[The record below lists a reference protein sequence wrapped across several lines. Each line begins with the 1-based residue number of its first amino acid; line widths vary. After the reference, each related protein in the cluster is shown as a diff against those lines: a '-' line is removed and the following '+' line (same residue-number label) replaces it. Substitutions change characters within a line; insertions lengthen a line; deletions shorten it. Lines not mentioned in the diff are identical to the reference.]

1 MDTLHAQDE
10 PSDIRAAIRRGLATG
25 RPFAP
30 LRWWT
35 VVKARIARWSEL
47 DVTRKAAAL
56 SYYAAF
62 SVVPIL
68 VIALWVGALLVDA
81 ANLRTHVLAQIG
93 GLFGPTTVQWV
104 DSAIAQAGEMRS
116 GVAAL
121 ISVVLLVIGAT
132 TSLAEL
138 KSSLDEIFGNNGVVE
153 ESWLS
158 LVRAR
163 AYALGLIL
171 TLGFLLVTSLFANAA
186 LSSAMTWG
194 GERFG
199 LSGVWV
205 ARIIAETSTFL
216 STAALFAAVY
226 GWLPSRH
233 IGWRAVV
240 RATLIS
246 ATLFSIGRWIVATW
260 LATNEA
266 VSSFGAAASLALVL
280 LWFYYSAV
288 IFYSAAIIA
297 AGDVRPGTKAQ

>member
-10 PSDIRAAIRRGLATG
+10 PSDIRAAIQRGLAN
-25 RPFAP
+25 RPSFAP

-68 VIALWVGALLVDA
+68 VIALWVGALWVDA

-93 GLFGPTTVQWV
+93 GLFGPTTSKWV

-116 GVAAL
+116 GCRGGSSRSCCSSSARRRRSPSSSRA
-121 ISVVLLVIGAT
+121 STRSSAT
-132 TSLAEL
+132 TASWRR
-138 KSSLDEIFGNNGVVE
+138 G
-153 ESWLS
+153 WLS

-171 TLGFLLVTSLFANAA
+171 TLGFLLVLSLFANAA
-186 LSSAMTWG
+186 LTSALSWG

-199 LSGVWV
+199 FSGRVV
-205 ARIIAETSTFL
+205 ARSSRGL
-216 STAALFAAVY
+216 DLRQHRALFAAVY
-226 GWLPSRH
+226 AWLPTRH

-246 ATLFSIGRWIVATW
+246 ARCSRSGAGSWRRGSPPATRCPR
-260 LATNEA
+260 
-266 VSSFGAAASLALVL
+266 SGAAPRWRSCCCG
-280 LWFYYSAV
+280 ST
-288 IFYSAAIIA
+288 IRRRSST
-297 AGDVRPGTKAQ
+297 RPRSSRPTTPCDDKAR

>member
-1 MDTLHAQDE
+1 MDTAQSHGE
-10 PSDIRAAIRRGLATG
+10 PSSVREAIQRGLATG
-25 RPFAP
+25 RPLAP
-30 LRWWT
+30 LRWWDEA
-35 VVKARIARWSEL
+35 KSRISRWSEL

-68 VIALWVGALLVDA
+68 VIALWVGALVVDA
-81 ANLRTHVLAQIG
+81 ANLRTHVMAQIG
-93 GLFGPTTVQWV
+93 GLFGPTTSQWV
-104 DSAIAQAGEMRS
+104 ETAIAQAGDTKS

-121 ISVVLLVIGAT
+121 ISVVLLIVGAT

-138 KSSLDEIFGNNGVVE
+138 KSSLDEIFGSDGVKDE
-153 ESWLS
+153 GWLT

-171 TLGFLLVTSLFANAA
+171 TLGFLLVMSLFANAA
-186 LSSAMTWG
+186 LASAMTWG

-199 LSGVWV
+199 LSGVWL
-205 ARIIAETSTFL
+205 ARAIAELSTFV

-246 ATLFSIGRWIVATW
+246 AALFSIGRWIVATW
-260 LATNEA
+260 LATSEA

-288 IFYSAAIIA
+288 IFYTAAIIA
-297 AGDVRPGTKAQ
+297 AGDPRPAAKAR